1 MKTVQLLTDNGGSMH
16 GVIRNP
22 RIRKR
27 SSAQENKPVKV
38 ELTASQRRLLQVL
51 ATGIEGEPDVLAGR
65 P

>member
-1 MKTVQLLTDNGGSMH
+1 MTDNGGNMH

-22 RIRKR
+22 YIKKR

-38 ELTASQRRLLQVL
+38 ELTASQRRILQVL

>member
-1 MKTVQLLTDNGGSMH
+1 MH

-22 RIRKR
+22 YIKKR

-38 ELTASQRRLLQVL
+38 ELTASQRRILQVL

>member
-1 MKTVQLLTDNGGSMH
+1 MH
-16 GVIRNP
+16 GVIRSP
-22 RIRKR
+22 HIRKR

-38 ELTASQRRLLQVL
+38 ELTASQRRILQVL